1 MYKQQCAQERNG
13 NDAELFVLFF
23 CSRNSSSS
31 CFSFF
36 FFCFIFFF
44 LLHFQLDTTNW
55 LRFAHRTKTRLHAA
69 TFLKR
74 KFAQA
79 QAATPALALPL
90 TLTLT
95 PSLLTIQNLQVA
107 VAAKRTKRI
116 VKRASCGG
124 SKEREKR
131 QLVAVAVALSLF
143 CRRWRRCSCL
153 GRVHVRVRV
162 LRVCKAPV
170 LMLLLSLC
178 AAPALLPLCCCAA

>member
-23 CSRNSSSS
+23 CSRNSSSC
-31 CFSFF
+31 CFSLFF
-36 FFCFIFFF
+36 YFCFIFIFFF

-55 LRFAHRTKTRLHAA
+55 LRFANRTKTRLHAA

-79 QAATPALALPL
+79 QAATPPLALALPL

-107 VAAKRTKRI
+107 VAVANKTKR
-116 VKRASCGG
+116 
-124 SKEREKR
+124 RESF
-131 QLVAVAVALSLF
+131 V
-143 CRRWRRCSCL
+143 RRE
-153 GRVHVRVRV
+153 
-162 LRVCKAPV
+162 
-170 LMLLLSLC
+170 
-178 AAPALLPLCCCAA
+178 

>member
-1 MYKQQCAQERNG
+1 MYKQQCAQEPNG

-36 FFCFIFFF
+36 FFCFIFIFFFF

-95 PSLLTIQNLQVA
+95 PSLLTIQNLQVVVA
-107 VAAKRTKRI
+107 VAAKRTNRI

-124 SKEREKR
+124 SKEREKAAR
-131 QLVAVAVALSLF
+131 RGRALVVLSPLASLLVSRSCAF
-143 CRRWRRCSCL
+143 SCSCS
-153 GRVHVRVRV
+153 GSSCV
-162 LRVCKAPV
+162 
-170 LMLLLSLC
+170 
-178 AAPALLPLCCCAA
+178 